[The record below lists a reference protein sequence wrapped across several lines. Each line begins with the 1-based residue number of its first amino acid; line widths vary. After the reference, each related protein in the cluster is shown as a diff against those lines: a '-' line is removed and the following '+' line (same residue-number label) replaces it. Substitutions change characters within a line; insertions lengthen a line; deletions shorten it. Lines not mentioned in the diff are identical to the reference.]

1 MIDGHPNDAAMDFDA
16 LEESLSSGQGVD
28 FSQRPGIGLGSS
40 ARNYL
45 DAALKEPRW
54 ALPDSISPPQA
65 FRRGLRT
72 AGPFVLADL
81 TSLMIAGLC
90 AVLAVRSISPTSYQS
105 IGWTGPAA
113 LALLVFVYWLGS
125 LYTEVWI
132 HPVVEMRQ
140 IIALSSVI
148 LLATAVGGLQSAPLV
163 LWCGFAWLAS
173 LVLVP
178 LFRVL
183 LRHGLSR
190 FSWWGY
196 PTLVI
201 GSGSGA
207 DELTASL
214 LKTPYCSL
222 RPALITD
229 PEGTCRAGLLPVV
242 NDPATLESL
251 IKAQSIRHAVF
262 AMPEFSSIHQQRMLD
277 HYGRLLPHLLVL
289 SDTRTLPA
297 LWGASHNG
305 GRLSG
310 FEVRNGRLFASMR
323 LVKRAMDLTVAVL
336 VIPILALLTIVIAVL
351 SIFGSPGPLFYGHVR
366 IGRHG
371 RRIKVWK
378 FRTMH
383 VDAERMLEEHL
394 AANRD
399 ARSEWELQHKLRDD
413 PRITRL
419 GKILRNT
426 SLDELPQIWN
436 VLKGDMS
443 LVGPRPIVQT
453 EVSRYGSSIDLY
465 AAVKPGITGLWQV
478 SGRTDISY
486 SDRVE
491 LDVFYVRHWSP
502 WLDLYILAKTIVTLL
517 SRDGAY

>member
-1 MIDGHPNDAAMDFDA
+1 MINGHPNDAAIDFD
-16 LEESLSSGQGVD
+16 EFEDSFDSGPIVD
-28 FSQRPGIGLGSS
+28 YSQRPGIGLGSS
-40 ARNYL
+40 VRSYL
-45 DAALKEPRW
+45 NTALKEPRW
-54 ALPDSISPPQA
+54 ALPDSISPTQA
-65 FRRGLRT
+65 FRRSLRT
-72 AGPFVLADL
+72 AGPFVLVDL
-81 TSLMIAGLC
+81 TSLLISALC
-90 AVLAVRSISPTSYQS
+90 AALVVRWIFPGTYQS
-105 IGWTGPAA
+105 IAWSAPAA
-113 LALLVFVYWLGS
+113 LGLLIVFYWLGS

-140 IIALSSVI
+140 IIALNSVI
-148 LLATAVGGLQSAPLV
+148 LLATAVGGLQSRPQLM
-163 LWCGFAWLAS
+163 WCGLTWVAAFAL
-173 LVLVP
+173 LP

-183 LRHGLSR
+183 LRHGLCR

-201 GSGSGA
+201 GSGAGA

-251 IKAQSIRHAVF
+251 IKAQCIRHAVF

-289 SDTRTLPA
+289 SDTKTLPA

-310 FEVRNGRLFASMR
+310 FEVRNGRLFATMR
-323 LVKRAMDLTVAVL
+323 LVKRMMDLSVAAIV
-336 VIPILALLTIVIAVL
+336 VPILALITIVIALL
-351 SIFGSPGPLFYGHVR
+351 SLLSSPGPLFYGHVR

-413 PRITRL
+413 PRITPL

-426 SLDELPQIWN
+426 SLDELPQLWN

-453 EVSRYGSSIDLY
+453 EVSRYGTSIDLY

-486 SDRVE
+486 SERVE

>member
-1 MIDGHPNDAAMDFDA
+1 MINGHPNDAAIDFDEFEDSFDA
-16 LEESLSSGQGVD
+16 GPSFD
-28 FSQRPGIGLGSS
+28 FSKRSSVGLGSS
-40 ARNYL
+40 ARSYL
-45 DAALKEPRW
+45 SAALDEPRW
-54 ALPDSISPPQA
+54 ALPDSVSPQQA

-72 AGPFVLADL
+72 AGPFLLMDV
-81 TSLMIAGLC
+81 TSLLIAALGATL
-90 AVLAVRSISPTSYQS
+90 VVRLISPSTYQS
-105 IGWTGPAA
+105 IGWTAPAA
-113 LALLVFVYWLGS
+113 IALLVVFYWLGS

-140 IIALSSVI
+140 IIALNSVI
-148 LLATAVGGLQSAPLV
+148 LLATAVGGLQSPALIM
-163 LWCGFAWLAS
+163 WCGITWLAS
-173 LVLVP
+173 FVLVP
-178 LFRVL
+178 LSRVV
-183 LRHGLSR
+183 LRHVLSR
-190 FSWWGY
+190 FPWWGY

-207 DELTASL
+207 DELASSL

-229 PEGTCRAGLLPVV
+229 PEGTCRSGLLPVV

-262 AMPEFSSIHQQRMLD
+262 AMPEFSSIHQQRMLH
-277 HYGRLLPHLLVL
+277 HYGRLFPHLLVL
-289 SDTRTLPA
+289 SDTQTLPA
-297 LWGASHNG
+297 LWGASHNHG
-305 GRLSG
+305 PLSG
-310 FEVRNGRLFASMR
+310 FEVRNGRLFATMR
-323 LVKRAMDLTVAVL
+323 LVKRVMDVVVALAVL
-336 VIPILALLTIVIAVL
+336 PILSLMTIVLAGF
-351 SIFGSPGPLFYGHVR
+351 SMFSSPGPLFYGHVR

-383 VDAERMLEEHL
+383 VDAERMLQEHL

-413 PRITRL
+413 PRITPL

-436 VLKGDMS
+436 VLKGDMT

-453 EVSRYGSSIDLY
+453 EVSRYGAAIDLY

-486 SDRVE
+486 TERVE
-491 LDVFYVRHWSP
+491 LDTFYVRHWSP
-502 WLDLYILAKTIVTLL
+502 WLDLYILAKTVVTLL